1 MCHRIPPKFSLKNIF
16 QAKFCKNLPFFLK
29 NMVDL
34 LVIGIFLEISFRQIF
49 ISRKTPAYLFVA
61 PKARLFCNLS
71 SKFYFQWVQ
80 GWKLEKL
87 DISGS
92 QLAKEVNIGRNT
104 IKRSKEARKVFKS
117 LKMLNGKELAVG
129 FELDNSTNND
139 STNALPKKYG
149 QIMRT

>member
-1 MCHRIPPKFSLKNIF
+1 MLGRLKG
-16 QAKFCKNLPFFLK
+16 KNLACFI
-29 NMVDL
+29 NQ
-34 LVIGIFLEISFRQIF
+34 GIKKDRF
-49 ISRKTPAYLFVA
+49 FVA
-61 PKARLFCNLS
+61 LNALILFFCYLS
-71 SKFYFQWVQ
+71 LNFYSQWVQ

-149 QIMRT
+149 QIMKT